1 MSAHVG
7 TPEGAKGTIDFDGM
21 DQPRPAVRTEDGRY
35 YVQTVNPNL
44 WLPAQIR
51 PEQFQTV

>member
-7 TPEGAKGTIDFDGM
+7 MPEGVRGTIEFNGM
-21 DQPRPAVRTEDGRY
+21 DQPKQAVRTDDERY

-44 WLPAQIR
+44 WLLARIR
-51 PEQFQTV
+51 PEQFRAA